1 MVPSLLLFFPITR
14 IFLPMLR
21 SLYSTVPASLLLF
34 FSQPPSLLL
43 FHSHT
48 RRHWFSLQ
56 HRHCVTAACRLPRPA
71 VVTASLLRVA
81 SHDLQSSLLS
91 KGNRPC
97 SQWKRVSQSYKMAEI
112 HDQFDTILILDFG
125 SQLLLQVLM
134 PFLRFL

>member
-56 HRHCVTAACRLPRPA
+56 HRHC
-71 VVTASLLRVA
+71 
-81 SHDLQSSLLS
+81 SSLRHCCVS
-91 KGNRPC
+91 PPTTCSRPC
-97 SQWKRVSQSYKMAEI
+97 SQKETVPALNENAFLNHTKWPKY
-112 HDQFDTILILDFG
+112 TISSIPSLFLTLVPSCFCRSSCRFCG
-125 SQLLLQVLM
+125 S
-134 PFLRFL
+134 

>member
-14 IFLPMLR
+14 LFLPMLR

-97 SQWKRVSQSYKMAEI
+97 SQWKRVLNHTKWPKY
-112 HDQFDTILILDFG
+112 TISSIPSLFLTLVPSCFCRSSCRFCG
-125 SQLLLQVLM
+125 S
-134 PFLRFL
+134 

>member
-48 RRHWFSLQ
+48 RRHWFSYSI
-56 HRHCVTAACRLPRPA
+56 
-71 VVTASLLRVA
+71 VTASLLRVA
-81 SHDLQSSLLS
+81 SHDLQSSLRHCCVS
-91 KGNRPC
+91 PPTTCSRPC
-97 SQWKRVSQSYKMAEI
+97 SQKETVPALNGNAFLNHTKWPKY
-112 HDQFDTILILDFG
+112 TISSIPSLFLTLVPSCFCRSSCRFCG
-125 SQLLLQVLM
+125 S
-134 PFLRFL
+134 